1 MKLTINDVI
10 IHDDFCLPN
19 NKNYLVIKHELQNPK
34 QENTIS
40 LTHFD
45 KVGNETMLDNEG
57 ETVSDRAIILR
68 SIKIGEHAVPEVVLY
83 DKTFNAQFTPEQIKE
98 DPTRES
104 SIKYNLYFGYNG
116 TYEYKF
122 SDDSQ
127 KHYFENLLEKELPID
142 TRDKLKIEFIN
153 KDDYDDNVI
162 EIKELTIDGIN
173 LQHLIYKG
181 EFRPNY
187 NQDWFSK
194 QEKKPP
200 LVYCPCTELRHN
212 GTWHLDISRPIW
224 KMIMEEW
231 KNDDR

>member
-1 MKLTINDVI
+1 MQIELT
-10 IHDDFCLPN
+10 LEP
-19 NKNYLVIKHELQNPK
+19 
-34 QENTIS
+34 
-40 LTHFD
+40 
-45 KVGNETMLDNEG
+45 
-57 ETVSDRAIILR
+57 
-68 SIKIGEHAVPEVVLY
+68 
-83 DKTFNAQFTPEQIKE
+83 TFNNTVPVCNI
-98 DPTRES
+98 
-104 SIKYNLYFGYNG
+104 G
-116 TYEYKF
+116 TSNKSMQVTCNKKINKF
-122 SDDSQ
+122 
-127 KHYFENLLEKELPID
+127 ELELPID